1 MSSADESAQFST
13 RAARGAGAAGRLR
26 YYATFVVAGLCF
38 LILGVPLIPV
48 GWLARWLFGHQDFIY
63 PFGKFG
69 ARLYVWTAG
78 ARVHVSGLERLDPK
92 QAYVFAANH
101 QSNLDPP
108 MLLYCLGRNPGWL
121 AKKEVFRIPVMGQ
134 GLPLVHVISIDRSD
148 SAAAIA
154 STKRGA
160 AVLRGGR
167 SVVAFPEGTRS
178 ADGRLKPFK
187 KGVFFMAL
195 EAGVPIAPIVIND
208 TRLVMPKGANY
219 CAPGDVFVEVLPPVS
234 VAPYTPERVGELVER
249 VRAEFVERVR
259 AD

>member
-13 RAARGAGAAGRLR
+13 RAARGAGAGARLR

-38 LILGVPLIPV
+38 LILGVPFIPL

-69 ARLYVWTAG
+69 ARLYVLTAG
-78 ARVHVSGLERLDPK
+78 ARVHVAGLEHLDPQ

-134 GLPLVHVISIDRSD
+134 GLPLVHVIPIDRSD

-178 ADGRLKPFK
+178 VDGRLKPFK

-195 EAGVPIAPIVIND
+195 EAGAPIAPVVIND
-208 TRLVMPKGANY
+208 TRLVMPKGASH
-219 CAPGDVFVEVLPPVS
+219 CLPGDVFVEVLPPVG
-234 VAPYTPERVGELVER
+234 VAGYTPESVGELVER
-249 VRAEFVERVR
+249 VRSEFVPRVR